1 MAIIYT
7 YPEVSPQ
14 LEDLLV
20 LSDISDGK
28 KTKSVEITNLKSI
41 VNTTY
46 VLVTA
51 QNGDDVDIKLNDN
64 AGATVSTVK
73 LVKGSNIVLTDLGSN
88 QINITST
95 GGGGGGGT
103 PAAPI
108 NSIQYNNAGNFGGS
122 ANFVY
127 DGTGKV
133 TIGVG
138 STQTG
143 RLDLE
148 SDGSS
153 AGVLAV
159 SGKNQYVTLIQGSLL
174 DTAGYSITLPPA
186 GPGGANKILESDASG
201 ILSWIATPGGGGG
214 GMTSWTLSDGSI
226 TQTIND
232 GDTVQVLGGTALT
245 SVVAATDKV
254 TLNHDNIGTPGTYAY
269 PASITTNNQGH
280 ITNVTPGSAP
290 GAGTVTSVGLTMPA
304 AFTVTGSPLTGTGG
318 TLGVT
323 GAGTSSQYIKGDGTL
338 GTYTAPANISSFTV
352 QPNVGPT
359 DTNPL
364 LTIDDGTQYQIEA
377 SGSTFVGVERNT
389 NSKLTVS
396 LSATGTPGAG
406 NFLRGDNTWSATPA
420 APVDSVSAGTS
431 GVSTGSA
438 LTVSPTTGAVKV
450 TSNAF
455 GGLGNVG
462 HVPTAA
468 AAGIG
473 SYLSHTGVWAVP
485 TDTDTTYTMS
495 AATDGSDVDL
505 TLDASA
511 GTDTTIQF
519 TAGSNMTIT
528 QSGGNNI
535 TFASTGGGGSGFPT
549 SVNAV
554 SASGAVLADKLYLV
568 TTSVGTPDIVITLP
582 SASSNIIVGV
592 KWVAQN
598 AVTDTLVVKTV
609 SSQTID
615 GVNRTTTGLPLAS
628 LYTYYEFISDGSN
641 WWIK

>member
-64 AGATVSTVK
+64 AGTTVSTVK
-73 LVKGSNIVLTDLGSN
+73 LVKGSNVVLTDLGAN
-88 QINITST
+88 QVNIAST
-95 GGGGGGGT
+95 GGGGGGGV
-103 PAAPI
+103 PAAPV
-108 NSIQYNNAGNFGGS
+108 NSVQFNNAAAFGGS
-122 ANFVY
+122 ANFIY
-127 DGTGKV
+127 NGLGKV
-133 TIGVG
+133 TIGTPT
-138 STQTG
+138 TQSG
-143 RLDLE
+143 RLDLF
-148 SDGSS
+148 SDGST
-153 AGVLAV
+153 AGNLNISV
-159 SGKNQYVTLIQGSLL
+159 KNQYVTTIQGSIL
-174 DTAGYSITLPPA
+174 DTANYSITLPPA
-186 GPGGANKILESDASG
+186 GPGGANKILESDAAG
-201 ILSWIATPGGGGG
+201 VLSWIATPGGSS
-214 GMTSWTLSDGSI
+214 GMTSWILSDGST

-254 TLNHDNIGTPGTYAY
+254 TLNHDSFGTPGTYAY
-269 PASITTNNQGH
+269 PASITTNSEGH
-280 ITNVTPGSAP
+280 ITAITPGSAP

-304 AFTVTGSPLTGTGG
+304 AFSVSGSPVTGSG

-352 QPNVGPT
+352 QPNTGPT

-364 LTIDDGTQYQIEA
+364 LTIDDGTQYQIET
-377 SGSTFVGVERNT
+377 SGSTFVGVQRNT

-396 LSATGTPGAG
+396 LSATGTPGSG
-406 NFLRGDNTWSATPA
+406 NFLRGDNTWSSVPA
-420 APVDSVSAGTS
+420 APVDSVSAGTP
-431 GVSTGSA
+431 GTSTGTP

-450 TSNAF
+450 TSEAF
-455 GGLGNVG
+455 AGGANVG

-468 AAGIG
+468 AAAAG
-473 SYLSHTGVWAVP
+473 SYLDKDGNWTVP
-485 TDTDTTYTMS
+485 T
-495 AATDGSDVDL
+495 G
-505 TLDASA
+505 
-511 GTDTTIQF
+511 
-519 TAGSNMTIT
+519 
-528 QSGGNNI
+528 SGG
-535 TFASTGGGGSGFPT
+535 GFPST
-549 SVNAV
+549 VNAV
-554 SASGAVLADKLYLV
+554 SASGGVLVDKLYLV
-568 TTSVGTPDIVITLP
+568 TTTVGTPDIEITLP
-582 SASSNIIVGV
+582 TAVGSSAKIIGV

-609 SSQTID
+609 STQTID

-628 LYTYYEFISDGSN
+628 LYTYYEFVSDGAN